1 MSISRHVAFALAVA
15 LAACGGQ
22 KGSGEGRAPTVV
34 GGVVEPTRFVDSIDA
49 VGTAY
54 ARESTTLTSTVTERV
69 DSLRFADGAYVQAG
83 TVIAVLR
90 AVEQT
95 ADLASAEA
103 RARETQQQLDRLR
116 ELQQRGFAANASIDA
131 QIAARDQARAQASAI
146 RAQIGDRIIRA
157 PFSGVVGLRRLS
169 PGSVVTAGTEIATIS
184 DVSSIKLDFTVP
196 ERFISAIETG
206 QNIEARAAAWPG
218 EVFRGTV
225 EGVEP
230 QVDPITRSVAVRA
243 LLPNPDRRLRPG
255 MLLTVSIVTN
265 PRDALAVPE
274 LALVAQGDR
283 QFVFRLDDKNV
294 ANRVPVEVGMRAG
307 GMAEI
312 TGGLKRG
319 DRIVADGVVKVR
331 DDAEVRP
338 MFPGEPEGTTTGAL
352 SGAAAGAGKSR

>member
-1 MSISRHVAFALAVA
+1 LSISRHVAFALAVL

-22 KGSGEGRAPTVV
+22 KGGGEGRAPTVV

-49 VGTAY
+49 VGTAF

-69 DSLRFADGAYVQAG
+69 ESLRFTDGAYVQAG

-103 RARETQQQLDRLR
+103 RSREAQQQLDRLR
-116 ELQQRGFAANASIDA
+116 ELQARGFATNASIDS
-131 QIAARDQARAQASAI
+131 QTAARDQARAQAGAI

-184 DVSSIKLDFTVP
+184 DISSIKLDFTVP
-196 ERFISAIETG
+196 ERFISAIKAG
-206 QNIEARAAAWPG
+206 QNIEARAQAWPG
-218 EVFRGTV
+218 EIFRGTI

-283 QFVFRLDDKNV
+283 QFVFRLDEKNI
-294 ANRVPVEVGMRAG
+294 ANRVPVEVGMRPG
-307 GMAEI
+307 GMVGVI
-312 TGGLKRG
+312 GGLKRG

-338 MFPGEPEGTTTGAL
+338 VFPGDAEKSTTGSL
-352 SGAAAGAGKSR
+352 SGAAAGAGKS

>member
-1 MSISRHVAFALAVA
+1 MSISRHVAFALAVL
-15 LAACGGQ
+15 LAACSGQ
-22 KGSGEGRAPTVV
+22 KGGGEGRAPTVV
-34 GGVVEPTRFVDSIDA
+34 GGVVEPVSFVDSIDA
-49 VGTAY
+49 VGTAF

-69 DSLRFADGAYVQAG
+69 ESLRFADGAYVQAG
-83 TVIAVLR
+83 TVVAVLR

-103 RARETQQQLDRLR
+103 RSRETEQQLKRLR
-116 ELQQRGFAANASIDA
+116 ELQQRGFATNASIDT
-131 QIAARDQARAQASAI
+131 QIAARDQARAQAGVI

-184 DVSSIKLDFTVP
+184 DISSIKLDFTVP
-196 ERFISAIETG
+196 ERFISAVKSG
-206 QNIEARAAAWPG
+206 QNIEARSQAWPG
-218 EVFRGTV
+218 EIFRGSV

-243 LLPNPDRRLRPG
+243 ILPNPDQRLRPG

-265 PRDALAVPE
+265 PRQTLAVPE
-274 LALVAQGDR
+274 LAIVAQGDR
-283 QFVFRLDDKNV
+283 QFVFKLDEKNI
-294 ANRVPVEVGMRAG
+294 ANRVPVEVGMRKG
-307 GMAEI
+307 GMVEV
-312 TGGLKRG
+312 TSGLSRG

-338 MFPGEPEGTTTGAL
+338 VFPGETEESAAGTK
-352 SGAAAGAGKSR
+352 SGAAAGAGKS